1 MNQDGVVLRIVHDFE
16 EATDIGLGRDCPIGR
31 IPGEWRQAVMEQAL
45 TMAPGLLAGIGMRLS
60 GVIGAAK
67 SHDRPDPVIVANALQ
82 TREGQL
88 AAAIEDPGPNHT
100 EIPPMWIL
108 RPSVQKRPT
117 QDTDEQGNPEHKPD
131 AMSHNETS
139 VPPRLFARWTS
150 NVPSP
155 LQFVCAGSGG
165 SKRRRIH

>member
-1 MNQDGVVLRIVHDFE
+1 
-16 EATDIGLGRDCPIGR
+16 
-31 IPGEWRQAVMEQAL
+31 MEQAL

-67 SHDRPDPVIVANALQ
+67 GHDRPDPVVVANALQ

-100 EIPPMWIL
+100 EIPPMWMV
-108 RPSVQKRPT
+108 RPSVQKRPA
-117 QDTDEQGNPEHKPD
+117 QDTDEQGDPEHKPD

-139 VPPRLFARWTS
+139 VPPCLFARWTS

-155 LQFVCAGSGG
+155 LQFVCAGAANDAG
-165 SKRRRIH
+165 SIESNAGSNERIGLDDPVTKGANDRKDWDGK